1 MMTNLEALFAGERH
15 HYLPITYRWI
25 LVAFLS
31 AGAIRWHD
39 QFEATEI
46 YWLWSSASF
55 RPCFCCQ
62 SADWIVVGR

>member
-39 QFEATEI
+39 QF
-46 YWLWSSASF
+46 
-55 RPCFCCQ
+55 
-62 SADWIVVGR
+62 GRCTIPQRRLGSEY